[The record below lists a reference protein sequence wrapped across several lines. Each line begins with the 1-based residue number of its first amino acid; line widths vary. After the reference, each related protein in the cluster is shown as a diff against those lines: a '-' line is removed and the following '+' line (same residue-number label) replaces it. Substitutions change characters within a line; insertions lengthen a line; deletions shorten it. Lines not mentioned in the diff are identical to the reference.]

1 MSENN
6 NPKLKFMLA
15 VMLNTI
21 IVYILY
27 KLIFSPFVS
36 FYAV

>member
-1 MSENN
+1 MSGPN
-6 NPKLKFMLA
+6 NPKVNFMLA
-15 VMLNTI
+15 VLLNTI